1 MDKSKL
7 IELRKKKIANKKT
20 AEDKKHSELL
30 DALSSLSNALSDEP
44 LKLESI
50 QKILNE
56 LSEVSLFN
64 KQMLDLYN
72 SLKDSLDK
80 EVSISEM
87 TKLLT
92 EVAKGDVA
100 PVVNAIKNLSNAVLE
115 NKSQAPEDYI
125 PVRRVRR
132 VGKEYVFDDDSST
145 PVVSVSGSGGGG
157 IQLSL
162 TRNNTTSLAVVNP
175 DGTPIAGSSGG
186 GYEVVGLKDDTD
198 TRINPATADIQTS
211 GQQRTMIVNGDNTP
225 VETKPVQDGLDGTE
239 EALIT
244 HSVIQGYSTGG
255 GGQYHDIKVTPS
267 GALTVEAD
275 IQNEVDV
282 NITNPTYIIRNI
294 STPTDP
300 EIDTYKYFGFE
311 DINTGSWRIMRKT
324 LSNNVFMYDTGASDY
339 HTAWTN
345 KSGGIYL

>member
-7 IELRKKKIANKKT
+7 VELRKKKIANKKST
-20 AEDKKHSELL
+20 EDKKHAELL
-30 DALSSLSNALSDEP
+30 DALSLLNSSLSDEP

-64 KQMLDLYN
+64 KQMLDLFN
-72 SLKDSLDK
+72 SINESLDK
-80 EVSISEM
+80 EVSIADM
-87 TKLLT
+87 TGLLA
-92 EVAKGDVA
+92 EISKGDVA
-100 PVVNAIKNLSNAVLE
+100 PVVTAIKNLSNAIIE

-132 VGKEYVFDDDSST
+132 VGKEYVFDDDAST
-145 PVVSVSGSGGGG
+145 PVVSVSGGSGGGV
-157 IQLSL
+157 QLTL
-162 TRNNTTSLAVVNP
+162 TRNGVTALAVVNP
-175 DGTPIAGSSGG
+175 DGTPLTTGSGG
-186 GYEVVGLKDDTD
+186 S
-198 TRINPATADIQTS
+198 TAELQTN

-225 VETKPVQDGLDGTE
+225 VETKQIQDALDGTE

-244 HSVIQGYSTGG
+244 HSVIQGYSTAG
-255 GGQYHDIKVTPS
+255 GGQYHDVKITPS

-282 NITNPTYIIRNI
+282 NVTNPVYIIRNV

-324 LSNNVFMYDTGASDY
+324 LSNNIFMYDTGVSDY

-345 KSGGIYL
+345 KSGGSYL